1 MAGDRRTRRLTDDG
15 PPPQRTLDSATQAPE
30 PTPELEPPELLE
42 PPAVQ
47 QASAQLE
54 ERQKR
59 WFQLRERAMEN
70 SAEVS
75 RSGSEPAGTAS
86 SDPKG

>member
-1 MAGDRRTRRLTDDG
+1 MAGDRRTRRLTEDAA
-15 PPPQRTLDSATQAPE
+15 PSQRTLDLST
-30 PTPELEPPELLE
+30 PTPELARESEPPELLD

-47 QASAQLE
+47 QAAAQLE

-70 SAEVS
+70 SVEL
-75 RSGSEPAGTAS
+75 SGSNSESEEADS